1 MKEEK
6 AYILLAKQEGISN
19 RAAKELID
27 RGIVYTHDRKVKI
40 ARGLLPVNTKF
51 KIEKIPE
58 IEKIFEDENILAVNK
73 PAYVTSEEISKKF
86 KFPLLHR
93 LDKETSG
100 VLVLVKNE
108 DFRKKAIEEFKK
120 RNVYKEYL
128 AWVKGIVA
136 EPETVNLPIKVIKTK
151 SGAFAKVSADG
162 EEAITEIEP
171 ILAFR
176 TKSKIKAIIHTGK
189 THQIR
194 AHLKAIDHPIIGDEK
209 YGGEPYKRVMLHHH
223 KFKIFDYEFTSPEP
237 RDFKMQEQNDNTRKK
252 KKNKEKER
260 GKRK

>member
-1 MKEEK
+1 VKKEK
-6 AYILLAKQEGISN
+6 AYVLLAKQEGISN
-19 RAAKELID
+19 RRAKELID
-27 RGIVYTHDRKVKI
+27 RGLVYTHDRKVKI
-40 ARGLLPVNTKF
+40 ARGLLPVNTRF
-51 KIEKIPE
+51 KIEKVNKP
-58 IEKIFEDENILAVNK
+58 KVIFEDDNLMVIDK
-73 PAYVTSEEISKKF
+73 PPYMTSEEISKMF
-86 KFPLLHR
+86 KHPLLHR

-100 VLVLVKNE
+100 ILVLAKNE

-120 RNVYKEYL
+120 QNVYKEYL

-136 EPETVNLPIKVIKTK
+136 EPETIDLPIKVIKTK

-162 EEAITEIEP
+162 EDAVTEIEP

-176 TKSKIKAIIHTGK
+176 TKSKIKAVIHTGR

-223 KFKIFDYEFTSPEP
+223 KFKIFDYEFESPEP

-252 KKNKEKER
+252 KKK
-260 GKRK
+260 

>member
-1 MKEEK
+1 MKKEK
-6 AYILLAKQEGISN
+6 AYVLLAKQEGISN
-19 RAAKELID
+19 RKAKELID
-27 RGIVYTHDRKVKI
+27 RGLVYAKDKKIKI
-40 ARGLLPVNTKF
+40 ARGLLPINTKF
-51 KIEKIPE
+51 KIEKVNKP
-58 IEKIFEDENILAVNK
+58 KVIFEDDNVLVIDK
-73 PAYVTSEEISKKF
+73 PPYVTSEEISKTF
-86 KFPLLHR
+86 KYPLLHR

-100 VLVLVKNE
+100 VLVLTKND

-120 RNVYKEYL
+120 KNVYKEYV

-136 EPETVNLPIKVIKTK
+136 EPEKIELPIKVIKTK

-176 TKSKIKAIIHTGK
+176 KKSKIKAIIHTGK

-209 YGGEPYKRVMLHHH
+209 YGGEPYKRVMLHHK
-223 KFKIFDYEFTSPEP
+223 KFKIFDYEFESEEP
-237 RDFKMQEQNDNTRKK
+237 KDFVMREQNENRRK
-252 KKNKEKER
+252 R
-260 GKRK
+260 RR

>member
-1 MKEEK
+1 MNEK

-27 RGIVYTHDRKVKI
+27 RGLVFAKDKKIKI
-40 ARGLLPVNTKF
+40 ARGLIPDNTKF
-51 KIEKIPE
+51 RVLKFPE
-58 IEKIFEDENILAVNK
+58 PKKIFEDENLIAVDK
-73 PAYVTSEEISKKF
+73 PPYITSEEISKIF
-86 KFPLLHR
+86 GYGLLHR

-100 VLVLVKNE
+100 ILIMTKNE
-108 DFRKKAIEEFKK
+108 NFRKKAIEEFKK

-136 EPETVNLPIKVIKTK
+136 EPETIDLPIKIIKTK

-162 EEAITEIEP
+162 EDAVTEIEP

-176 TKSKIKAIIHTGK
+176 SKSKIKAVIHTGK

-223 KFKIFDYEFTSPEP
+223 KFKIFDYNFESPEP
-237 RDFKMQEQNDNTRKK
+237 RDFIMQEQSDNKRKK
-252 KKNKEKER
+252 
-260 GKRK
+260 RK

>member
-1 MKEEK
+1 MKKEK

-19 RAAKELID
+19 RKAKELID
-27 RGIVYTHDRKVKI
+27 RGLVYTHDRKIKI
-40 ARGLLPVNTKF
+40 ARGLLPVNTRF
-51 KIEKIPE
+51 KIEKVPE
-58 IEKIFEDENILAVNK
+58 IKKIFEDDNVLVIDK
-73 PAYVTSEEISKKF
+73 PPYITSEEISKKF

-100 VLVLVKNE
+100 ILVLVKNE
-108 DFRKKAIEEFKK
+108 DFRKKAINEFKNK
-120 RNVYKEYL
+120 NVYKEYL
-128 AWVKGIVA
+128 AWVSGIVA
-136 EPETVNLPIKVIKTK
+136 EPEVINLPIKVIKTK
-151 SGAFAKVSADG
+151 SGAYAKVSADG

-194 AHLKAIDHPIIGDEK
+194 AHLKAIEHPIIGDEK

-223 KFKIFDYEFTSPEP
+223 KFKIFDYEFTSAEP
-237 RDFKMQEQNDNTRKK
+237 KDFIMQEQNDNIRKK
-252 KKNKEKER
+252 KKK
-260 GKRK
+260 

>member
-1 MKEEK
+1 MKQEK

-27 RGIVYTHDRKVKI
+27 RGIVYTHDKKIKI
-40 ARGLLPVNTKF
+40 ARGLLPLNTRF
-51 KIEKIPE
+51 KIERMPE
-58 IEKIFEDENILAVNK
+58 AKKIFEDENILVIDK
-73 PAYVTSEEISKKF
+73 PPYITSEEISKKF

-100 VLVLVKNE
+100 ILVLVKNE
-108 DFRKKAIEEFKK
+108 DFRKKAINEFKNK
-120 RNVYKEYL
+120 NVYKEYL
-128 AWVKGIVA
+128 AWVSGIVA
-136 EPETVNLPIKVIKTK
+136 EPEVINLPIKVIKTK
-151 SGAFAKVSADG
+151 SGVYAKVSADG

-176 TKSKIKAIIHTGK
+176 KKSKIKAIIHTGK

-209 YGGEPYKRVMLHHH
+209 YGGESYKRVMLHHH

-237 RDFKMQEQNDNTRKK
+237 SDFRMREQEDYKRKK
-252 KKNKEKER
+252 RKK
-260 GKRK
+260 

>member
-1 MKEEK
+1 MKQEK

-27 RGIVYTHDRKVKI
+27 RGIVYTHDKKIKI
-40 ARGLLPVNTKF
+40 ARGLLPLNTRF
-51 KIEKIPE
+51 KIERMPE
-58 IEKIFEDENILAVNK
+58 AKKIFEDENILVIDK
-73 PAYVTSEEISKKF
+73 PPYITSEEISKKF

-100 VLVLVKNE
+100 ILLLVKNDE
-108 DFRKKAIEEFKK
+108 FRKKAINEFKN
-120 RNVYKEYL
+120 RNVYKEYI
-128 AWVKGIVA
+128 AWVSGIISENEIIDFPVK
-136 EPETVNLPIKVIKTK
+136 TIKTK
-151 SGAFAKVSADG
+151 SGAFTKVSSNG
-162 EEAITEIEP
+162 EDAITEIEP

-176 TKSKIKAIIHTGK
+176 SKSKIKAIIHTGK

-223 KFKIFDYEFTSPEP
+223 KFKIFDYEFISPEP
-237 RDFKMQEQNDNTRKK
+237 RDFKMQEENDNTRKK
-252 KKNKEKER
+252 RKK
-260 GKRK
+260 

>member
-1 MKEEK
+1 MKKEK

-27 RGIVYTHDRKVKI
+27 RGIVWAKDKKIKI
-40 ARGLLPVNTKF
+40 ARGLLPINTRF

-58 IEKIFEDENILAVNK
+58 IKKIFEDENLLVIDK
-73 PAYVTSEEISKKF
+73 PPYITSEEISKKYNL
-86 KFPLLHR
+86 PLLHR

-100 VLVLVKNE
+100 ILILTKNE
-108 DFRKKAIEEFKK
+108 NFRQKAINEFKNK
-120 RNVYKEYL
+120 NVYKEYL
-128 AWVKGIVA
+128 AWVSGIVA
-136 EPETVNLPIKVIKTK
+136 ESEKINLPIKIIKTK
-151 SGAFAKVSADG
+151 SEALAKISSDG

-176 TKSKIKAIIHTGK
+176 TKSKIKVVIHTGK

-194 AHLKAIDHPIIGDEK
+194 VHLKAINHPIIGDEK

-223 KFKIFDYEFTSPEP
+223 KFKIFDYEFISPEP
-237 RDFKMQEQNDNTRKK
+237 IDFKMQEQNENIRKK
-252 KKNKEKER
+252 KKK
-260 GKRK
+260 

>member
-1 MKEEK
+1 MKKEK
-6 AYILLAKQEGISN
+6 AYVLLARQEGISN

-27 RGIVYTHDRKVKI
+27 RGLVWAKDKKIKI
-40 ARGLLPVNTKF
+40 ARGLLPVNTRF

-58 IEKIFEDENILAVNK
+58 IKKIFEDENILVVDK
-73 PAYVTSEEISKKF
+73 PAYLTSEEIAKKYNL
-86 KFPLLHR
+86 PLLHR

-100 VLVLVKNE
+100 ILLLTKNE
-108 DFRKKAIEEFKK
+108 DFRQKAIREFKNK
-120 RNVYKEYL
+120 NVYKEYL
-128 AWVKGIVA
+128 AWVSGIVA
-136 EPETVNLPIKVIKTK
+136 EPERIEFPIKIIKTK
-151 SGAFAKVSADG
+151 SGAFAKISADG

-223 KFKIFDYEFTSPEP
+223 KFKIFDYEFISPEP
-237 RDFKMQEQNDNTRKK
+237 RDFVMQEQRDSGK
-252 KKNKEKER
+252 
-260 GKRK
+260 KRKR